1 LRVQTPLS
9 NWAEFT
15 ASGFVR
21 YRDKM
26 VSQINETFPS
36 DSLTTV
42 DLNLG
47 ISDLDGTWRINL
59 VAQNIFD
66 EVAADFSGPPA
77 APIGAIFGAPPG
89 DQGITSESPSQ
100 LRSIWLQASY
110 HF

>member
-1 LRVQTPLS
+1 
-9 NWAEFT
+9 
-15 ASGFVR
+15 
-21 YRDKM
+21 M

-42 DLNLG
+42 DLSIGLADIDGKWKLNLIG
-47 ISDLDGTWRINL
+47 
-59 VAQNIFD
+59 QNITD
-66 EVAADFSGPPA
+66 EIATDFSGPPA

-100 LRSIWLQASY
+100 LRTIWLQASY